1 MLQPIIISAPFG
13 NWIQPKGCTPTLGT
27 FTKKYR
33 GGIPT
38 RLWRMLTSLRPVIR
52 SGAWINKMRLP
63 NPGLNSLIKG
73 FVKNQNAYSDS
84 IISIHGFDG
93 EEWAD
98 LLGLAFSLH
107 PLAIELNISCPNVEA
122 VTLNGVNE
130 LAGVIKQFYDNIP
143 TTFNYCPLI
152 AKLPPIR
159 WMTYAQP
166 LWDVGVT
173 HFHACN
179 TIWTPGGGMSGKP
192 LMPYSLWAVEELCYV
207 FPGATVIG
215 GGGVTCYNDV
225 LRYRSAGAKHVAVGG
240 HLFNPLTWSKVGKW
254 AN

>member
-1 MLQPIIISAPFG
+1 MTLQPIIISAPFG
-13 NWIQPKGCTPTLGT
+13 NWIQPKGSTPTLGT
-27 FTKKYR
+27 FTVENR

-38 RLWRMLTSLRPVIR
+38 RLWRMLRTLRPVFR
-52 SGAWINKMRLP
+52 AGAWLNKMRLP
-63 NPGLNSLIKG
+63 NGGLKSLIKAW
-73 FVKNQNAYSDS
+73 VKDQDAYRNC
-84 IISIHGFDG
+84 IISIHGFDY
-93 EEWAD
+93 EEWDHLISLAY
-98 LLGLAFSLH
+98 GLR

-122 VTLNGVNE
+122 VTLEGVAG
-130 LAGVIKQFYDNIP
+130 LAAIVQKHYREVPESMPI
-143 TTFNYCPLI
+143 I

-166 LWDVGVT
+166 LWDVGVK